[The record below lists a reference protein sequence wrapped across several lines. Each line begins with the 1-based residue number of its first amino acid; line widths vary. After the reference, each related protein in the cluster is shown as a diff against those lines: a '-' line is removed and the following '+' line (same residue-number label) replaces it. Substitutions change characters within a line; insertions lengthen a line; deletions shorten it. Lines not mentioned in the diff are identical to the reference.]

1 MLKKATLSFPNVQL
15 NPSQIH
21 KFRGYIGHLF
31 QEYDLIHNH
40 DPATGKTIYRYPLV
54 QFKVID
60 SMPVIIA
67 ITDEAVGI
75 FSKIIKKM
83 DKIIIQDAVIPV
95 YEKNIQIENVS
106 FGYTSEQIVY
116 VFVSP
121 WIGLNQNNYNSYMR
135 SDHPDKRFDLLTRI
149 IVGNMLSMSKYL
161 NYHLEKDQ
169 RIHANIDFHETTV
182 TLKGKKMIGFN
193 GFFKTNF
200 LIPDNLGLGK
210 SVSRGFGCVRR
221 LI

>member
-1 MLKKATLSFPNVQL
+1 MLKKATLTFPNIQVD
-15 NPSQIH
+15 PSQIH
-21 KFRGYIGHLF
+21 KFRGYIGNLF

-40 DPATGKTIYRYPLV
+40 DPETGKTIYRYPLV
-54 QFKVID
+54 QFKVIE

-67 ITDEAVGI
+67 ITDDAVSI
-75 FSKIIKKM
+75 FSKIIEKM
-83 DKIIIQDAVIPV
+83 DKIIIQDIVLPV

-116 VFVSP
+116 AFVSP

-135 SDHPDKRFDLLTRI
+135 SDLPEKRFDLLTRI
-149 IVGNMLSMSKYL
+149 ITGNMLSMSKYL
-161 NYHLEKDQ
+161 NYHLEQAQ
-169 RIHANIDFHETTV
+169 RIHTKIDLHETSV

-193 GFFKTNF
+193 GLFKTNF
-200 LIPDNLGLGK
+200 IIPDYLGLGK